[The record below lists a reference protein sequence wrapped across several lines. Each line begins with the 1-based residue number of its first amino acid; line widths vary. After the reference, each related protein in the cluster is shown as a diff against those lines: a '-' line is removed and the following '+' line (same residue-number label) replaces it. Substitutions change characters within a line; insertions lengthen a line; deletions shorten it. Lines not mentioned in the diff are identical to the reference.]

1 MNLFFSTRTNTF
13 AAKSEDLVC
22 IMVRISTLD
31 SILNK
36 SYGLIEMWVE
46 VSV

>member
-13 AAKSEDLVC
+13 AAKIEDLVC